1 MGRQVYQEGKFKVY
15 RAGNDFIVHNS
26 RYMFE
31 NSHTHVRTLNTAKKI
46 IFYSSHKIIPRTFS
60 EYLLISL
67 IRVTDDEKFIE
78 DIQSLIEVR
87 RQKGKKLRY
96 VNKTA

>member
-26 RYMFE
+26 RYLFE
-31 NSHTHVRTLNTAKKI
+31 HYHTHVRTLNTAKKI
-46 IFYSSHKIIPRTFS
+46 IYYVKHKIVPRAFS
-60 EYLLISL
+60 EYLLTSL
-67 IRVTDDEKFIE
+67 IRLTDDQGYIE
-78 DIQSLIEVR
+78 EIESLIEVR

-96 VNKTA
+96 VNKTS